1 MPTEQERFFRRMTS
15 SFADKYHLHD
25 RAMEEELYEML
36 IKARAW
42 QPSVPVA
49 QDKRNHPAV
58 KAVESVIGHS
68 APREML
74 EEIIEL
80 VGSAPDITDLERARR
95 DWIRAGRDPNA
106 WVWLKW
112 TNSQRKA
119 RPAGAQKQK
128 ADPFAGIA
136 GAIGD

>member
-1 MPTEQERFFRRMTS
+1 MPTEQERVFRRMVS

-25 RAMEEELYEML
+25 RSMEEELLEML
-36 IKARAW
+36 IRARTW
-42 QPSVPVA
+42 QPSAPA
-49 QDKRNHPAV
+49 APDKRNHPAV
-58 KAVESVIGHS
+58 RAVEGVIGHQ

-74 EEIIEL
+74 DEIIEL
-80 VGSAPDITDLERARR
+80 VGSSPDVADLERARR
-95 DWIRAGRDPNA
+95 DWVRAGRDPNA

-112 TNSQRKA
+112 TNSQRKQ
-119 RPAGAQKQK
+119 RPAGPQKQK